1 MNTKSQDVN
10 ALRARLANA
19 EGREFWRSLDELAD
33 TPEFN
38 ELLKRE
44 FPHGAAEW
52 RDPVSRRCFLPLRR
66 RSPALARG
74 CWSKATKG
82 ARLRLRETPTIL
94 RRSGRLT

>member
-52 RDPVSRRCFLPLRR
+52 RDPVSRRNFLKLMGA
-66 RSPALARG
+66 SLALAG
-74 CWSKATKG
+74 
-82 ARLRLRETPTIL
+82 L
-94 RRSGRLT
+94 SG

>member
-38 ELLKRE
+38 ELL
-44 FPHGAAEW
+44 
-52 RDPVSRRCFLPLRR
+52 
-66 RSPALARG
+66 
-74 CWSKATKG
+74 
-82 ARLRLRETPTIL
+82 
-94 RRSGRLT
+94 

>member
-19 EGREFWRSLDELAD
+19 GGREFWRSLDELAD

-44 FPHGAAEW
+44 FPRGAAEW
-52 RDPVSRRCFLPLRR
+52 RDPVSRRNFLKLMVA
-66 RSPALARG
+66 SLARRVCRG
-74 CWSKATKG
+74 VSS
-82 ARLRLRETPTIL
+82 R
-94 RRSGRLT
+94 

>member
-38 ELLKRE
+38 ELLSVSSRTA
-44 FPHGAAEW
+44 PLNGAT
-52 RDPVSRRCFLPLRR
+52 R
-66 RSPALARG
+66 
-74 CWSKATKG
+74 
-82 ARLRLRETPTIL
+82 
-94 RRSGRLT
+94 